1 MSIDSLTDPGTHLN
15 TAAYSRDVGGLIR
28 VKGSKTLTEYMFSES
43 LRIADKS
50 GAQYSQDRVRMLFGS

>member
-1 MSIDSLTDPGTHLN
+1 MSIDRLTDPGTHLN

-43 LRIADKS
+43 LRIADMS
-50 GAQYSQDRVRMLFGS
+50 AAR